1 MYIKDHM
8 TVDPVTITADT
19 TISKALDIMN
29 SGKFHRLPVVDNN
42 GRLIGLVTEGLI
54 SESSGEKTT
63 SLSIYELNYL
73 LSRTKVSDIMIR
85 DVVTVGPEE
94 FLEEGAKLLAEHR
107 VGVLPV
113 VDGDRHVIGILT
125 DKDMF
130 DALVKIMG
138 YKKAGTRFVIACED
152 KPGQFVKICDLFAKQ
167 DANLENLA
175 VYRSKT
181 RGVEVIIKASGA
193 VPVDTMTRILRDA
206 GYEVR
211 NVVQTEKDGNRIQW
225 VRQEI

>member
-8 TVDPVTITADT
+8 TKDPVTVTADT
-19 TISKALDIMN
+19 TVSKALDIMA
-29 SGKFHRLPVVDNN
+29 SGKFHRLPVVDAD

-54 SESSGEKTT
+54 SDSSGESTT

-85 DVVTVGPEE
+85 DVVTVKQNA
-94 FLEEGAKLLAEHR
+94 FLEEAAQLLADHR

-113 VDGDRHVIGILT
+113 VDDGKHVIGILT
-125 DKDMF
+125 DKDVF
-130 DALVKIMG
+130 EALAKIMG

-152 KPGQFVKICDLFAKQ
+152 RPGQFVKICELFAKE

-175 VYRSKT
+175 VYRSKD
-181 RGVEVIIKASGA
+181 RGVEVIIKASGV
-193 VPVDTMTRILRDA
+193 VPTETMTRILRDA

-211 NVVQTEKDGNRIQW
+211 NVVQTEKTGNRIVW
-225 VRQEI
+225 VEQEI